1 MDLSLLS
8 NDDLRAIAA
17 NDLSK
22 VSTEGLLYLAAKP
35 APAPRPPAPIKEAGN
50 LETIGAN
57 LVGGLGSTLVGA
69 GAAAAD
75 YTGASDTAKY
85 LDAKRKAIQ
94 EFQQE
99 HGGDTTTG
107 RIASGVGG
115 MAPALAAIPFTGGAS
130 LAAVAADLGINAAL
144 FAIPGFR
151 DTFAEQIKEGAPPKV
166 AAEHA
171 LAEAGLM
178 MVGGKLIGAGGKALP
193 KALQAGETLL
203 PSLEKRAF
211 GQLAGAGAEGAA
223 FTAADTAINKGID
236 WANDRE
242 NKKPWLDPQAL
253 AESAATFGILRGAHH
268 AIAGKPPEKAAP
280 LAPETEISVPPADV
294 TAVEKRGEPT
304 WFELMQERAA
314 LEKME
319 QTPIVQDKLRD
330 VKFQME
336 QKTGELVKQN
346 YDTIMQTKA
355 DEAKAKE
362 SAFGTTEPKQMEIRD
377 ALTDESKLPPEVDA
391 NGKPLTRFVGPE
403 REGLR
408 DVLAA
413 ELPATTEVLHDAD
426 LAPTAKELEAA
437 GQQRLDMPMPAPLT
451 AEEVIHNSMSKP
463 SRKWMADNIV
473 GKTPEEVAAFLATNP
488 EGVPKNKF
496 VKDTLKQ
503 IVAEATPN
511 EPTNAGPEPIQ
522 PTAKPRG
529 GKRSVDVSVPVAGES
544 RPADTGVTAGVDE
557 QRLVP
562 PEQPVD
568 AGISNEEVQPDTLTP
583 PKVEVDTAET
593 ARQQEAAD
601 VAAKLAEQE
610 KKSAQAIPE
619 AKRTV
624 VPDRATR
631 REGAV
636 NVMDMLPQIHGAL
649 NEILGSKKFSE
660 GVKRDAQ
667 RHLDALDESTRAGGE
682 GKEGHEA
689 VTEMA
694 FNFLTEQASK
704 KSYAVGARTPVS
716 PEESA
721 KIREAINGKSVI
733 DAADWAVKN
742 MPTADY
748 REIAKHVAA
757 TLRELQKAGMGIGNV
772 TVTKEGHRLTSGALG
787 VATYKHPLGEN
798 VSNVEIHLNHE
809 SNGAYSGVNPEIVLH
824 ELTHAATMGI
834 VWAGERKLAVNT
846 KIGKAVREL
855 AAVHN
860 VIVGHFNKRA
870 RSGEPLTE
878 FEKEIHERRNNAI
891 NTRDEILAWALT
903 NKDMQSYLETIPYK
917 NTTAWDK
924 FTTIIRDMLG
934 LPAKFDTALSE
945 VLRIGGELLR
955 SKQPELQE
963 AATAVGKNFAL
974 QNAGKTIE
982 ERAKEIEHVPN
993 TVTGAVKQAVSSAVS
1008 AIKPLEGISTVDK
1021 VRTRVF
1027 DRYAAVVSRLATLY
1041 DGKLRDA
1048 AGKINAVTLARQAED
1063 VQRALPSF
1071 FEQGGIRIDPATQQF
1086 ETYQFKDASGN
1097 NVAPQDVYKP
1107 LQKWIAS
1114 KGMKFEEGYA
1124 RASTILEGMRVAEL
1138 IKQNAA
1144 GFTDATIHWRDANG
1158 NINHA
1163 EIARAVAE
1171 YKASPELQE
1180 AQRIMDAP
1188 RIELINQLEKVGR
1201 LDHKTAQ
1208 FYREAINYVP
1218 FHRIGDFDTHFTE
1231 TTRVSGRGLAQ
1242 LGTMPELKGSAD
1254 RPVGNVFDNY
1264 FKTMGWLTQQLVKQH
1279 ANTELMN
1286 AMESVGAA
1294 KYLGTQQHNSKTGYT
1309 VPVFRNGEKV
1319 FYDVPTEYEKDAFVD
1334 KPQQTK
1340 FYMIQMAKA
1349 SKLLRLLITSN
1360 PAFAAA
1366 QVATD
1371 IQGALLTSGVK
1382 SPLSFTA
1389 AVVGNFAKLSW
1400 HEIKSLGADLTGRES
1415 KIHDM
1420 EKEFGRTGL
1429 HGDVDYTAPNPA
1441 ASLLY
1446 DMNLRKR
1453 TPVQAIVHRL
1463 EKITNGSDL
1472 AVRKA
1477 VHDFTLKETGDALL
1491 ANTRARE
1498 LINFHRRGTSTAV
1511 KDLLTT
1517 VPFLNAAA
1525 QSTDLLYRAVTGKEN
1540 AMGVDAAAARKMF
1553 MQRVGIYAAGALA
1566 YALLKAGDK
1575 EYDEMNRRTRDN
1587 NWIIGNGAMIPIR
1600 GDIGVVKM
1608 AIENAVD
1615 WQRRQGTK
1623 EEQRASEAVSSV
1635 LSYVYQQYIGRLTP
1649 IPVAIKPVVE
1659 ALFNHS
1665 SLTGRPL
1672 IGTYQQGLLPH
1683 AQVSKGTSE
1692 LAKSMAEYMSKEFNY
1707 EVSPII
1713 IDNTL
1718 KGYFGTSAAAVM
1730 MVTDSMMHPNKVDR
1744 PMHQWMGLSN
1754 FAYDTTQL
1762 TNPKDEFYDLRAKV
1776 IPIQNTFNEL
1786 AKNDP
1791 AKARQFMEEH
1801 KEDLAMSKSVLLG
1814 LKQLGDMRKLRNY
1827 LESPAGEQSMP
1838 KNKREEML
1846 LKIGKQENE
1855 LVQWVRPLKTM
1866 AHARFGN

>member
-1 MDLSLLS
+1 M
-8 NDDLRAIAA
+8 
-17 NDLSK
+17 
-22 VSTEGLLYLAAKP
+22 
-35 APAPRPPAPIKEAGN
+35 
-50 LETIGAN
+50 
-57 LVGGLGSTLVGA
+57 
-69 GAAAAD
+69 
-75 YTGASDTAKY
+75 
-85 LDAKRKAIQ
+85 
-94 EFQQE
+94 
-99 HGGDTTTG
+99 
-107 RIASGVGG
+107 
-115 MAPALAAIPFTGGAS
+115 
-130 LAAVAADLGINAAL
+130 
-144 FAIPGFR
+144 
-151 DTFAEQIKEGAPPKV
+151 
-166 AAEHA
+166 
-171 LAEAGLM
+171 
-178 MVGGKLIGAGGKALP
+178 
-193 KALQAGETLL
+193 
-203 PSLEKRAF
+203 
-211 GQLAGAGAEGAA
+211 
-223 FTAADTAINKGID
+223 
-236 WANDRE
+236 
-242 NKKPWLDPQAL
+242 
-253 AESAATFGILRGAHH
+253 
-268 AIAGKPPEKAAP
+268 
-280 LAPETEISVPPADV
+280 
-294 TAVEKRGEPT
+294 
-304 WFELMQERAA
+304 
-314 LEKME
+314 
-319 QTPIVQDKLRD
+319 
-330 VKFQME
+330 
-336 QKTGELVKQN
+336 
-346 YDTIMQTKA
+346 
-355 DEAKAKE
+355 
-362 SAFGTTEPKQMEIRD
+362 
-377 ALTDESKLPPEVDA
+377 
-391 NGKPLTRFVGPE
+391 
-403 REGLR
+403 
-408 DVLAA
+408 
-413 ELPATTEVLHDAD
+413 
-426 LAPTAKELEAA
+426 
-437 GQQRLDMPMPAPLT
+437 
-451 AEEVIHNSMSKP
+451 
-463 SRKWMADNIV
+463 
-473 GKTPEEVAAFLATNP
+473 
-488 EGVPKNKF
+488 
-496 VKDTLKQ
+496 
-503 IVAEATPN
+503 
-511 EPTNAGPEPIQ
+511 
-522 PTAKPRG
+522 
-529 GKRSVDVSVPVAGES
+529 DVSAPVAGES

-568 AGISNEEVQPDTLTP
+568 AGISNEEVQPDTLKP
-583 PKVEVDTAET
+583 PSVEVDTAEI

-610 KKSAQAIPE
+610 KKSATPITPAPE

-624 VPDRATR
+624 VPIRTTR
-631 REGAV
+631 TSSAV
-636 NVMDMLPQIHGAL
+636 DPVSMLPQLQGAL
-649 NEILGSKKFSE
+649 QEIIGSKRFTESIK
-660 GVKRDAQ
+660 KDAQ
-667 RHLDALDESTRAGGE
+667 RHLDALAESSRSEGI
-682 GKEGHEA
+682 GKEGQAA
-689 VTEMA
+689 VAEMA
-694 FNFLTEQASK
+694 FNFVTEQASRR
-704 KSYAVGARTPVS
+704 SYAVGARTPVS
-716 PEESA
+716 PEEA
-721 KIREAINGKSVI
+721 ARIRNAVDTKSVL
-733 DAADWAVKN
+733 DVADWAANN

-748 REIAKHVAA
+748 REIAKRVSA
-757 TLRELQKAGMGIGNV
+757 TLRELQKAGMGIGRVWV
-772 TVTKEGHRLTSGALG
+772 TDEGHRLSSGALG
-787 VATYKHPLGEN
+787 VATYKHPKEGRA
-798 VSNVEIHLNHE
+798 SIVEIRLNHE
-809 SNGAYSGVNPEIVLH
+809 SNGTYSGVNPEIILH
-824 ELTHAATMGI
+824 ELVHAATMGI
-834 VWAGERKLAVNT
+834 VWAGERTVAGNT
-846 KIGKAVREL
+846 KIGKAINEL
-855 AAVHN
+855 RDVHTAVAD
-860 VIVGHFNKRA
+860 HFNAKVDA
-870 RSGEPLTE
+870 GQKLTA
-878 FEKEIHERRNNAI
+878 FEQEILDERNNALK
-891 NTRDEILAWALT
+891 DGHELLAWAMT
-903 NKDMQSYLETIPYK
+903 NKDMQKFLESIPYK

-934 LPAKFDTALSE
+934 LPPKFDTALSE
-945 VLRIGGELLR
+945 VLRIGGELME
-955 SKQPELQE
+955 SKQGELSE
-963 AATAVGKNFAL
+963 AATAVGKSFAL

-1027 DRYAAVVSRLATLY
+1027 DRYAAVVSRLATKY
-1041 DGKLRDA
+1041 GGKLRDA

-1124 RASTILEGMRVAEL
+1124 RASTILEGVRVAEL

-1566 YALLKAGDK
+1566 YALLKAGDE
-1575 EYDEMNRRTRDN
+1575 EYDKMNRRTRDN

-1730 MVTDSMMHPNKVDR
+1730 MVTDSMMHPNKADR